1 MEGWGIFSTMDWNQY
16 NNEYMYIV
24 VDSGERCYVFIAA
37 MGYFQPVIKL
47 MMNLCGNVINNKC
60 GTNR

>member
-1 MEGWGIFSTMDWNQY
+1 
-16 NNEYMYIV
+16 MYIV